1 MTNWAKITTNKGSS
15 HRKFPMRKHTK
26 NFGGFTQEDKDIN
39 VAMFCENPEHK
50 NLWDRL
56 TEVEQ
61 RMPWTRELIKSL
73 KDYVGGTGKLS
84 SAQMGLA
91 TNLYIDCCMITDER
105 MDEQVAVRKMGYR
118 LLELELGQ
126 KTRMFV
132 GDVMVKCGTRRFTPG
147 QVRALNNIAS
157 RYSHALAQIDD
168 LPDEEFDGWL
178 KIIPVPK
185 EGEEDA
191 PKLVRK

>member
-1 MTNWAKITTNKGSS
+1 MSWAKITASKGTPY
-15 HRKFPMRKHTK
+15 RKFPIRKHTK
-26 NFGGFTQEDKDIN
+26 NFGGFTQEDKDTN
-39 VAMFCENPEHK
+39 VAMFCENPEQK

-105 MDEQVAVRKMGYR
+105 MDEQVNVRKMGYR

-126 KTRMFV
+126 R
-132 GDVMVKCGTRRFTPG
+132 TRRFVTDVMYQCNTRRHTPG
-147 QVRALNNIAS
+147 QIRALSNIAS
-157 RYSHALAQIDD
+157 RYSHALTQVAD

-178 KIIPVPK
+178 RITPVPK
-185 EGEEDA
+185 EETTMCRSFS
-191 PKLVRK
+191 L